1 MSELRKIQEK
11 ELECLI
17 YFKKF
22 CEKNNLLFY
31 LCGGCCI
38 GAIRHKG
45 FIPWD
50 DDIDIFMPRD
60 DYEKLFRLWNRTT
73 DANKRFKLLRTDSVI
88 FTGNIFTTIIDSST
102 TCIKSEQQ
110 HLNIPHGL
118 MMDIFPLDGC
128 PKSNFKRKLQ
138 MLHCIIY
145 SLFLSQ
151 VIPEKH
157 GKIVTLGSKI
167 LLNIFRSPNIRE
179 KIWRYCQ
186 RKMSKYKISDC
197 EYITELCAGPH
208 YMKNKYPK
216 EIFASAVYK
225 EFEGLQMPLPVGY
238 DKYLRIAFGDYM
250 KMPPISE
257 QKPHHD
263 IIFYD
268 LSRSENQINM

>member
-22 CEKNNLLFY
+22 CDEHNLLFY
-31 LCGGCCI
+31 FCGGCCI

-50 DDIDIFMPRD
+50 DDIDIFMPRS
-60 DYEKLFRLWNRTT
+60 DYEKLYKLWDN
-73 DANKRFKLLRTDSVI
+73 DKHNRFKLLRTNDKM
-88 FTGNIFTTIIDSST
+88 FTGNIFTTIIDSNT
-102 TCIKSEQQ
+102 TCIKSEQK

-128 PKSNFKRKLQ
+128 PNSNFKRKLQ

-157 GKIVTLGSKI
+157 GKIITLGSKI
-167 LLNIFRSPNIRE
+167 LLGTFRSPKIRK
-179 KIWRYCQ
+179 KIWKYCE
-186 RKMSKYKISDC
+186 RKMSQYKISDC

-225 EFEGLQMPLPVGY
+225 DFENFQMPVPIGY

-250 KMPPISE
+250 KLPSPDE

-263 IIFYD
+263 IVFYD
-268 LSRSENQINM
+268 LNKSENGINKNC